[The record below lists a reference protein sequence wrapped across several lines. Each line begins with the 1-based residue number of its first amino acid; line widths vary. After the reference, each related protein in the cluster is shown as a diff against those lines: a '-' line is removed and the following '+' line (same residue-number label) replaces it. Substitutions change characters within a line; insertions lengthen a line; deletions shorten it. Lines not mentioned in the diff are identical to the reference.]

1 MIFAQ
6 TYADGWGAAGWG
18 TALATVLGAV
28 GILIIRER
36 GSRAKLREMQAKI
49 DEGRK
54 LNDADVD
61 GKKAKTENIRER
73 AELARKK
80 EYMDHIIDNWE
91 RLYGA
96 SMEREKVCQ
105 MEVAGLKA
113 ELEKLRQ
120 KHDEEINELRERL
133 AKQGM

>member
-1 MIFAQ
+1 MR
-6 TYADGWGAAGWG
+6 TVGGPPDGG
-18 TALATVLGAV
+18 L
-28 GILIIRER
+28 LIIRER